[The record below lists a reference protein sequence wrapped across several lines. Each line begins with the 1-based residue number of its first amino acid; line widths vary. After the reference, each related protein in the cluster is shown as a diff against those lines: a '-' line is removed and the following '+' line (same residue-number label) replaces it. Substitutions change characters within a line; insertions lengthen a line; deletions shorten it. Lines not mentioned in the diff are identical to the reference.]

1 MDYFSVLNLNKEPFS
16 NSPDPDFFYH
26 SGEHVSCLQKLELS
40 LLLRRGLN
48 VIIGEVGTGKTTL
61 CRQLIR
67 RFSKREE
74 VQTHL
79 ILDPHFVDANEFLIT
94 VASMLTGKKPL
105 KGSNNWQV
113 KEFIKQYL
121 YKAGVEEEQVTV
133 LIIDEGQKIPVFC
146 LEILREFLNYETNEF
161 KLLQIVIFA
170 QTEFEK
176 IIQKH
181 PNFADRIN
189 LYHYLRPLTFRDT
202 RKMIKFR
209 LEQSRGSRRRLDLF
223 TLPALAAVYR
233 ATGGFPRKIINLCHQ
248 AILAMIIQ
256 NRSSIGYFLV
266 RSCIHRVFH
275 DEPKRKNKLLVT
287 AVTTACI
294 AAVLVFLVTFNPLKA
309 YLPWDVTSIM
319 AAFSPQKKVPTAN
332 KDQTG
337 STFAAISQVQEPPAG
352 IQPPPHSGTVSD
364 SKPVAEESA
373 VLDAEPAAEVQ
384 AEKAEPPEPEIL
396 AAVDSESEILADGMP
411 SEETYNEILGRVTLQ
426 RNDSLSRIIQKVYG
440 SYNSRYFKS
449 LILANPKIED
459 PDRVHV
465 GLSIDLPAIPAEFK
479 PPAREAWWIQIIE
492 KGSLEDAFD
501 FMRAYTQED
510 HPVRLIPY
518 WSRQAGLIFSV
529 ALKGY
534 FADEE
539 KAQRQLKELPPGIS
553 AQGEVI
559 SLWDEDRTYFANPF
573 SGGRN
578 N

>member
-16 NSPDPDFFYH
+16 NSPDPEFFYH
-26 SGEHVSCLQKLELS
+26 SGEHVDCLQKLELS

-48 VIIGEVGTGKTTL
+48 VIIGEVGIGKTTL

-74 VQTHL
+74 VETHL

-94 VASMLTGKKPL
+94 VASMFTGKKPL

-113 KEFIKQYL
+113 KEYIKQYL
-121 YKAGVEEEQVTV
+121 YKSGVEEGKTIV

-176 IIQKH
+176 TIQKH

-189 LYHYLRPLTFRDT
+189 LYHHLRPLNFRDT

-209 LEQSRGSRRRLDLF
+209 LEQSRGSRRKLDLF
-223 TLPALAAVYR
+223 TLPALAAIYR

-256 NRSSIGYFLV
+256 NRPSVGYFLI
-266 RSCIHRVFH
+266 RSCVRRLFH
-275 DEPKRKNKLLVT
+275 NEPRRKNRLLVT
-287 AVTTACI
+287 AVTSICI
-294 AAVLVFLVTFNPLKA
+294 AAILAFLVISNPLRIH
-309 YLPWDVTSIM
+309 LPWGLTDIKT
-319 AAFSPQKKVPTAN
+319 AFSSIKK
-332 KDQTG
+332 
-337 STFAAISQVQEPPAG
+337 I
-352 IQPPPHSGTVSD
+352 SD
-364 SKPVAEESA
+364 STEDQSVGTINAKSQN
-373 VLDAEPAAEVQ
+373 Q
-384 AEKAEPPEPEIL
+384 APL
-396 AAVDSESEILADGMP
+396 AAVQLSAPSETPSAPEPVTAEAVAPVPEPVLEVKTEKQEVPESKIVAAVEPQPGIVEDSTPA
-411 SEETYNEILGRVTLQ
+411 EETYTEVLGRLTLK

-449 LILANPKIED
+449 LILANPRIDD
-459 PDRVHV
+459 PDRVDV
-465 GLSIDLPAIPAEFK
+465 GQSIDLPAIPAEVK
-479 PPAREAWWIQIIE
+479 PLARQAWWVQIIE
-492 KGSLEDAFD
+492 KDSLEDAFD
-501 FMRAYTQED
+501 FIRSHPQENY
-510 HPVRLIPY
+510 PVRLIPY
-518 WSRQAGLIFSV
+518 WSRQAGMIFAV
-529 ALKGY
+529 VLKGY
-534 FADEE
+534 FSDEE
-539 KAQRQLKELPPGIS
+539 RARRQLRELPPDIS

-559 SLWDEDRTYFANPF
+559 SLWNENTVFFANPF
-573 SGGRN
+573 SGGKN